1 MNISKILKEE
11 FARVISV
18 LITLLVPLILISYAY
33 KLVYIND
40 IPYGICNN
48 DDSALSRNIV
58 SQIENHPGL
67 NVIYYTD
74 SQEDLQKAIQEKR

>member
-40 IPYGICNN
+40 IP
-48 DDSALSRNIV
+48 LSLIH
-58 SQIENHPGL
+58 I
-67 NVIYYTD
+67 
-74 SQEDLQKAIQEKR
+74 